1 MQIHTEKNQ
10 KEIKQHGNFE
20 FPVHVSQESIR
31 SYEQGSFLW
40 HWHREIELTWFQSG
54 QIEYYVND
62 KKYILKEGEGLFCNS
77 NALHSGYMVDH
88 QTATISLSPFLP
100 GLFTAMKQ
108 PAADQ
113 VR

>member
-40 HWHREIELTWFQSG
+40 HWHREIELTLVLEG
-54 QIEYYVND
+54 AMEYRVND
-62 KKYILKEGEGLFCNS
+62 SRYQLRAGEGLFCNS
-77 NALHSGYMVDH
+77 NALHAGS
-88 QTATISLSPFLP
+88 QLP
-100 GLFTAMKQ
+100 GQDCDYLSLTFHPRLLRGWK
-108 PAADQ
+108 
-113 VR
+113 VRDR